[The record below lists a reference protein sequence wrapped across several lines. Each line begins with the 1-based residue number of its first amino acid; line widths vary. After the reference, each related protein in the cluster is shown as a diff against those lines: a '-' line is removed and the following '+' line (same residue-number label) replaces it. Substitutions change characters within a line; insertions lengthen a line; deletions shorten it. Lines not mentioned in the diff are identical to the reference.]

1 MFLIIIPYEIRD
13 DLEVD
18 TVNHVEYVIIEV
30 KFRKSSSFIIC
41 YVYRPPSAPTLWRQ
55 KFIEIL
61 KKIDEE
67 DKETII
73 LGDFNVNALKK
84 DMQTVSIKTNNRVC
98 DQTNL
103 TNFIGSQIYTSST
116 DNVLKAGVIQVGIS
130 DHYPV
135 FITLKL
141 NIKIKKHG
149 HDKITYR
156 SGTKFQTRAL

>member
-1 MFLIIIPYEIRD
+1 MFE
-13 DLEVD
+13 
-18 TVNHVEYVIIEV
+18 
-30 KFRKSSSFIIC
+30 
-41 YVYRPPSAPTLWRQ
+41 
-55 KFIEIL
+55 
-61 KKIDEE
+61 
-67 DKETII
+67 
-73 LGDFNVNALKK
+73 
-84 DMQTVSIKTNNRVC
+84 MQTVTIKTNNRVC

-135 FITLKL
+135 FITRKL

-156 SGTKFQTRAL
+156 SGKNFKPEIFKRDLMNFPWDTLKTQDNPVEYLEIWYNNYK

>member
-98 DQTNL
+98 DQTNV
-103 TNFIGSQIYTSST
+103 TNFIGSHVYI
-116 DNVLKAGVIQVGIS
+116 L
-130 DHYPV
+130 
-135 FITLKL
+135 
-141 NIKIKKHG
+141 HG
-149 HDKITYR
+149 QCFE
-156 SGTKFQTRAL
+156 GE